1 MKKIFTLIAFV
12 CATLFATKSFA
23 QISETFETQTDFTNL
38 IGECWSFTTVGHD
51 NSAPIDGIGSVASQL
66 NSTSQI
72 TTPLLN
78 IGSSI
83 DISFMYQRVQFA
95 AGGSRTLKIFL
106 LDTAGTPTLLDNIA
120 LNDGSLHSYSN
131 TFTNANTPGNHFP
144 LTGKIMFQFSDNV
157 GVVFDDLNISAPYFY
172 PGGCSPAQSPLP
184 VKLISFQGNMNNGK
198 VNLQWAVAQNEIN
211 DHFEVERS
219 TDGKT
224 FTTKGIV
231 TATTKSGA
239 ENYSFGETI
248 NSEKVYYR
256 LKMFDNNQV
265 VTYSKILVF
274 QTKTASSANGIKII
288 NNPITDKL
296 TLSYSSASNQSI
308 EIKVYDLSGR
318 MQMSERM
325 NAYEGSNLI
334 SLTISSAF
342 KTGMYVVELN
352 NGSERQSAKFV
363 KQ

>member
-1 MKKIFTLIAFV
+1 MKKIFTLLTFV
-12 CATLFATKSFA
+12 CTTMFATKSFA

-72 TTPLLN
+72 STPLLN

-120 LNDGSLHSYSN
+120 LNDGNLHSYSN

-157 GVVFDDLNISAPYFY
+157 GVAFDDLNISAPYLY

-184 VKLISFQGNMNNGK
+184 VKLVSFQGNMNNGK

-231 TATTKSGA
+231 FATTKSGA
-239 ENYSFGETI
+239 ENYSFGETV

-256 LKMFDNNQV
+256 LKMFDNNQA
-265 VTYSKILVF
+265 VTYSRILAF
-274 QTKTASSANGIKII
+274 QLKTADGGEIKII
-288 NNPITDKL
+288 NNPVTDKL
-296 TLSYSSASNQSI
+296 TLSYSSVANQSI
-308 EIKVYDLSGR
+308 QIKVYDLSGR
-318 MQMSERM
+318 VQMSERM
-325 NAYEGSNLI
+325 NAYEGSNII
-334 SLTISSAF
+334 SLTISSSF
-342 KTGMYVVELN
+342 KPGMYVVELN
-352 NGSERQSAKFV
+352 NGSERQSVKFV

>member
-1 MKKIFTLIAFV
+1 
-12 CATLFATKSFA
+12 
-23 QISETFETQTDFTNL
+23 
-38 IGECWSFTTVGHD
+38 
-51 NSAPIDGIGSVASQL
+51 
-66 NSTSQI
+66 
-72 TTPLLN
+72 
-78 IGSSI
+78 
-83 DISFMYQRVQFA
+83 MYQRVQFA

-106 LDTAGTPTLLDNIA
+106 VDTAGTPTLLDNIA
-120 LNDGSLHSYSN
+120 LNDGNIHSYSN
-131 TFTNANTPGNHFP
+131 TFNNANTPGNHFP
-144 LTGKIMFQFSDNV
+144 LKGKIMFQFSDNV
-157 GVVFDDLNISAPYFY
+157 SVTFDDLSISAPYFY
-172 PGGCSPAQSPLP
+172 AGGCSPSQSPLP
-184 VKLISFQGNMNNGK
+184 VKLMGFQGTMNNGK

-231 TATTKSGA
+231 TATTKYGT
-239 ENYSFGETI
+239 ENYSFGETV

-274 QTKTASSANGIKII
+274 LTKTATSNGIKII
-288 NNPITDKL
+288 TNPITDKL
-296 TLSYSSASNQSI
+296 TLSYSSASNQSV
-308 EIKVYDLSGR
+308 EIKVYDLSAR
-318 MQMSERM
+318 IQLSQRM

-352 NGSERQSAKFV
+352 NGAERQTAKFV

>member
-1 MKKIFTLIAFV
+1 MKKIFTLVTFV
-12 CATLFATKSFA
+12 CTSLIATNSFA
-23 QISETFETQTDFTNL
+23 QISETFETQSDFTNL
-38 IGECWSFTTVGHD
+38 INECWTFSTVSHT

-72 TTPLLN
+72 ATPYLN
-78 IGSSI
+78 LGSSVS
-83 DISFMYQRVQFA
+83 ISFDYQRVQFA
-95 AGGSRTLKIFL
+95 TGGSRTLKIFL
-106 LDTAGTPTLLDNIA
+106 LDTAGTPTMLDNIA
-120 LNDGSLHSYSN
+120 LNDGNLHSYSN
-131 TFTNANTPGNHFP
+131 TFDNSNTPGNHFP
-144 LTGKIMFQFSDNV
+144 LEGKIMFQFSDNV
-157 GVVFDDLNISAPYFY
+157 SVTFDDLNISAPYYY

-184 VKLISFQGNMNNGK
+184 VKLVSFQGNMNNGK

-219 TDGKT
+219 NDGKT

-231 TATTKSGA
+231 AATTKNGS
-239 ENYSFGETI
+239 ESYSFGETV

-256 LKMFDNNQV
+256 LKMFDINQV
-265 VTYSKILVF
+265 ITYSKILAF
-274 QTKTASSANGIKII
+274 QTKTATSGNGIKII

-296 TLSYSSASNQSI
+296 TLSYSSVSTQSVQ
-308 EIKVYDLSGR
+308 IKVYDLNGR

-334 SLTISSAF
+334 SLTISSSF
-342 KTGMYVVELN
+342 KTGMYVVEIN
-352 NGSERQSAKFV
+352 NGSERQTAKFV